1 MSLLYKIRL
10 LVTAE
15 KHIIKKREEVAGMSA
30 KLLDELLK
38 KLRFNIED
46 VIKSDL
52 SMKSLILILL

>member
-1 MSLLYKIRL
+1 
-10 LVTAE
+10 
-15 KHIIKKREEVAGMSA
+15 MSA

-52 SMKSLILILL
+52 SEVILYGSYARGDFDEESDIDIGNC